1 MNNTIKQTAI
11 KYGTY
16 LALVNLS
23 YLLYAYL
30 VDQSVFT
37 LTWPGILLFFCGIG
51 FGMFSV
57 AKFKQAN
64 DGYASFKEAFSAY
77 MLTSIVAI
85 FIGTVFTIMLF
96 SLIDPEFAA
105 GIMDM
110 ILEKTLEKF
119 ESSGINDEQIEMII
133 SRIEDSNPFGAM
145 GQLKSA
151 TFSIMFNAILGLIV
165 AAGMK
170 KNKSEF

>member
-1 MNNTIKQTAI
+1 M
-11 KYGTY
+11 
-16 LALVNLS
+16 VN
-23 YLLYAYL
+23 
-30 VDQSVFT
+30 
-37 LTWPGILLFFCGIG
+37 
-51 FGMFSV
+51 
-57 AKFKQAN
+57 FK
-64 DGYASFKEAFSAY
+64 
-77 MLTSIVAI
+77 V
-85 FIGTVFTIMLF
+85 
-96 SLIDPEFAA
+96 IDPEFAA

-133 SRIEDSNPFGAM
+133 SRIEDSNAFGAM

-170 KNKSEF
+170 KNKLEF